1 MIEKITNTLTPLQV
15 TEKINEGIDALAETH
30 NKLYQGVNLET
41 KFADEIT
48 SAGSVYAWLNARKT
62 AGNFKGINVGDYFY
76 VNMSAGTIAGY
87 SLAAQTFKCRIIGIN
102 TYSKCGDTVIGDMFY
117 IKSDQCIDTPIKW
130 QPTDNNNGT
139 SVQNNPWLSSAAYAI
154 LNGVNNYNT
163 NNAYNKVAH
172 GANGGSGI
180 ISLLPS
186 ALRNV
191 MKQKRML
198 LDNRY
203 SASGLLTCSSG
214 WGWGDGGKLWLPN
227 EIEVY
232 GCGVRSDRG
241 LTSGYWFPEAGLSIQ
256 FPWFANNCSNR
267 VSTKSDGSRCTWW
280 LSSAASHSSTYV
292 CDVDYT
298 GTAGGIAA
306 THATICLPLC
316 FCI

>member
-15 TEKINEGIDALAETH
+15 TEKINESIDALTETH

-130 QPTDNNNGT
+130 NPNDNNNGT
-139 SVQNNPWLSSAAYAI
+139 GTQNNPWLASAAYAI
-154 LNGVNNYNT
+154 LNGVNNYAKGY
-163 NNAYNKVAH
+163 NNVYH
-172 GANGGSGI
+172 GANGGNGI

-267 VSTKSDGSRCTWW
+267 VSTKSDGSRCAWW
-280 LSSAASHSSTYV
+280 LSSAASYNSTNV
-292 CDVDYT
+292 CLVDNT
-298 GTAGGIAA
+298 GHA
-306 THATICLPLC
+306 THTAAAHATVCLPLC